1 MGYFL
6 LAPLFILMF
15 KLHTD
20 LIKQVFLLSHLS
32 DGKTEVLRVNYFS
45 KLTNLISDG
54 AWN

>member
-6 LAPLFILMF
+6 LPSLFILMF

-32 DGKTEVLRVNYFS
+32 DGKMLRVHYFF
-45 KLTNLISDG
+45 KLTNLISDE

>member
-6 LAPLFILMF
+6 LPSLFILMF

-32 DGKTEVLRVNYFS
+32 DRKTEVLRVNYFS